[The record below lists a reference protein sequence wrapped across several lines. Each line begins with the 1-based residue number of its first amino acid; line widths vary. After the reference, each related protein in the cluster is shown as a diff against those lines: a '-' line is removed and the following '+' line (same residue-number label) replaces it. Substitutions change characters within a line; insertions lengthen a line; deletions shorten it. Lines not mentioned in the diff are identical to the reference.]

1 MGAAA
6 EALAAESV
14 AASQG
19 LVRLI
24 TFNPRW
30 AEGFDASTAGFLRS
44 FIAPLLALPLYLP
57 VAQVLAEKLEKVPS
71 DSTSLAAA
79 GVAHLINALGFPAL
93 VGLWAKPLGFQ
104 SGYAG
109 FVVVTNWASLLL
121 NALLALATLAV
132 FAGEPGVELFK
143 MLALGLFGLS
153 IFITWRAARETLTAE
168 IAHILLVVV
177 LSVALSALSDEAAT
191 WLIGRLVQ

>member
-6 EALAAESV
+6 EALAAEG
-14 AASQG
+14 AAAGQG

-57 VAQVLAEKLEKVPS
+57 VAQVLSEKLEGAPS

-79 GVAHLINALGFPAL
+79 GMAHLINAFGFPAL
-93 VGLWAKPLGFQ
+93 VALWARPLRFQ
-104 SGYAG
+104 AGYAG

-121 NALLALATLAV
+121 NALLALATLTV
-132 FAGEPGVELFK
+132 LGGPSGVELFK
-143 MLALGLFGLS
+143 VLALGLFALS
-153 IFITWRAARETLTAE
+153 IFVTWRAARETLTHE
-168 IAHILLVVV
+168 IAPILLVVV
-177 LSVALSALSDEAAT
+177 LSVALSALSDEAAA
-191 WLIGRLVQ
+191 WLVGHLTQ